1 MKIYKLLAVFLVLS
15 SCATTI
21 FSNYQFKHITYKSK
35 DNHQITSD
43 LYLPRVLKEN
53 NPVVIVI
60 HGGGW
65 RSRSGDMS
73 SICKRLVNE
82 GYIAINI
89 TYRLAPEFV
98 YPTQEN
104 DVAAVLN
111 WIKENKKIYNID
123 TEKIYAWGYSAGAHL
138 AFNLAN
144 EAGSNIKAVVAGGT
158 PTHFPTYPA
167 SPIIINYM
175 GSSYKSKPE
184 LWYEASPIS
193 RVSAKSPPTFLYHGE
208 NDFVV
213 HIEQSE
219 MLANKLKE
227 NKIEHE
233 FYRISLLEHVSVYYF
248 SAEAIQR
255 GLAFIKRY

>member
-1 MKIYKLLAVFLVLS
+1 MKIYKVLAAFLVLS

-21 FSNYQFKHITYKSK
+21 FSNHEFKHITYKSK
-35 DNHQITSD
+35 DNHQIKSD
-43 LYLPRVLKEN
+43 LYLPRVLKDK

-89 TYRLAPEFV
+89 TYRLSPEFV

-104 DVAAVLN
+104 DVKAILT
-111 WIKENKKIYNID
+111 WINENKDNYKID
-123 TEKIYAWGYSAGAHL
+123 TEKVYAWGYSAGANL

-144 EAGSNIKAVVAGGT
+144 EAGSNIKAVVVGGT
-158 PTHFPTYPA
+158 PTYFPAYPA
-167 SPIIINYM
+167 SPLIINYM
-175 GSSYKSKPE
+175 GTQYKDKPE
-184 LWYEASPIS
+184 LWNEASPLS
-193 RVSAKSPPTFLYHGE
+193 RVTAKSPPTFLYHGE
-208 NDFVV
+208 NDFIV
-213 HIEQSE
+213 HVEQAE

-227 NKIEHE
+227 NKVEHE
-233 FYRISLLEHVSVYYF
+233 FYRIPILEHVTVYYF
-248 SAEAIQR
+248 SADSIKR
-255 GLAFIKRY
+255 GVDFIKRH